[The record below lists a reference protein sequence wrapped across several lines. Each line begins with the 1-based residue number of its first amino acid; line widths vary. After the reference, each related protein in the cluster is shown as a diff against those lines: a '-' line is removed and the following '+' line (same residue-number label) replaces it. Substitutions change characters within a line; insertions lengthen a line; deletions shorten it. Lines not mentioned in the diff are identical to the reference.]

1 MREREIS
8 QPHTHVR
15 NLFMK
20 CVRVTFYV
28 TKYFGRNKFAII
40 AAGAAAA
47 AFSVIFNNVKS
58 ILRRFCDSK
67 DGCPYLF
74 FRNGR

>member
-1 MREREIS
+1 
-8 QPHTHVR
+8 
-15 NLFMK
+15 MK

-47 AFSVIFNNVKS
+47 AFSVIFNNAKS

-67 DGCPYLF
+67 DGCPYF
-74 FRNGR
+74 FFAMVADGISRGLDRFLLSTN